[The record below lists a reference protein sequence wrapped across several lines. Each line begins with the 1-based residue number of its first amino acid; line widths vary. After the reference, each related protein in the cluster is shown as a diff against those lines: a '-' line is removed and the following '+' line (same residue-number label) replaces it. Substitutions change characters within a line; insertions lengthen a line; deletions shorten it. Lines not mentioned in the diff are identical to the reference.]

1 MKLLLQFEWYYH
13 LRQKAFMGLSL
24 LFFVLGIAL
33 GSQGMAPAQIDFNAP
48 YQMNYNIGVMTL
60 GSVFIIMF
68 FAIQG
73 IIRDSAYQMEALIFS
88 TPIQKRTFF
97 VSRFLGVFMMSLL
110 AFSSVF
116 LGYALGT
123 FSPTLD
129 PDRLADFQILPYV
142 WIWLTFVLPN
152 IFVCSALIFS
162 VSALSKNNI
171 ATYISAVLI
180 YVFYFLSSLVFNS
193 PVMANSVALTTEGM
207 AWAALLDP
215 FGLAAFF
222 EQTQFW
228 TPFEKNNQLIAL
240 SDYFLWNRICWIA
253 VGGATLWL
261 AYQKFHFQKKHKKR
275 IAKKAD
281 FTVSPVAIDFIIPE
295 KEAAHSFKSQWNS
308 FVSLLKIEWRQLF
321 RSLPYVAVLILWTV
335 IIVTELNVRIF
346 HSGRYGEVLYP
357 ASYLL
362 TTTLEQPLLLLGVLL
377 LIFYGGEM
385 VWKEK
390 NYQMDELIYS
400 SPTLNPI
407 FFFSKMIA
415 LILLP
420 MSLILLGLILSISTQ
435 LLLGYTSIDWELYA
449 SQFYYI
455 GIRMIVYALFILFVQ
470 QLVPNKYVGMGISL
484 IVIILLGSSI
494 AANIGIY
501 HPMLRFGYV
510 PGLSITEMVKSSPQ
524 KGAFH
529 AYSWYWL
536 SLNVLLT
543 FVAFKI
549 WQRGKETG
557 FALKVRQFKKQWNKR
572 QLALMFLFVLAIGSS
587 VAFVFYHED
596 NFSTYQTPQDSYDL
610 AEAYERNFK
619 QYERLGVYFPSRV
632 KTEVSLF
639 PHQNAFEIDA
649 QYWLK
654 NRTSKVLD
662 SLLITER
669 LPLEKI
675 EIDGANLIYKDE
687 KQGVYLFEFEHS
699 IAPQD
704 EFLLTYKLE
713 HTPQNYRE
721 KDYVVRN
728 GTYLRHQDVE
738 PFFGY
743 RESLEIQNDF
753 ERKKRSLPP
762 LEEQEELDEHI
773 HATSQIGRVDFE
785 TTVSTISGQQVLTVG
800 ECLNTWEEDKRS
812 YFHYQTPQVILP
824 AIAYLSAAYDSKH
837 AMHKDIEIR
846 QFYHPG
852 HAANVQTMEDLAIK
866 TLDYCEANYG
876 DYPLSSLTIA
886 EVPGYWNFAGFAHTG
901 LICMN
906 EEEMYIMDQEASNF
920 NVIAKRTIH
929 EVAHQWWGHQ
939 LAPMREEGAS
949 FLVEGITQY
958 IEALLMEKHFGK
970 PARYQLSRSA
980 HSRYFTGRAY
990 AQEKEA
996 PLYLVEGNQAYLSYG
1011 KSQIVMMALR
1021 DLIGE
1026 EALNKI
1032 LRQLMME
1039 CSGASDFMATT
1050 TYFLDLVFQHT
1061 PVEYH
1066 SLIEDWFQKVIRYDL
1081 SITNTQ
1087 VERLDDGKYQAS
1099 ITIEAHRWQ
1108 TNDAGGEY
1116 EILMDELI
1124 TIGAFSTEVET
1135 ANDEDIMYLKS
1146 HQLKNGENIVHIELS
1161 ERPQV
1166 IRIDPYGTRIDKV
1179 LGDN

>member
-1 MKLLLQFEWYYH
+1 MNLLLQFEWYYH
-13 LRQKAFMGLSL
+13 LRQKAFVGLSL
-24 LFFVLGIAL
+24 LFFVFGIAL

-48 YQMNYNIGVMTL
+48 YQMNYNIGIMTL

-73 IIRDSAYQMEALIFS
+73 IIRDSAYRMEALIFS
-88 TPIQKRTFF
+88 TPIQKSIFF
-97 VSRFLGVFMMSLL
+97 VSRFLGVFIMSLL
-110 AFSSVF
+110 AFSSIF

-162 VSALSKNNI
+162 VAALSKNNI
-171 ATYISAVLI
+171 ATYTSAVLI
-180 YVFYFLSSLVFNS
+180 YVLYFLSSLFFNS
-193 PVMANSVALTTEGM
+193 PVMANSAALTTDEI

-222 EQTQFW
+222 EQTQYW
-228 TPFEKNNQLIAL
+228 TPIEKNNQLIAL
-240 SDYFLWNRICWIA
+240 SDYFLWNRICWIM

-261 AYQKFHFQKKHKKR
+261 AYQKFQFQKKYKKQNASKPDSTTTP
-275 IAKKAD
+275 I
-281 FTVSPVAIDFIIPE
+281 AIDFITPE
-295 KEAAHSFKSQWNS
+295 KEEAYSLKSQWNS
-308 FVSLLKIEWRQLF
+308 FISLLKIEWRQLF
-321 RSLPYVAVLILWTV
+321 RSLPYIAVLILWTV
-335 IIVTELNVRIF
+335 IIVTELNVRIY

-390 NYQMDELIYS
+390 SYQIDELIYS

-420 MSLILLGLILSISTQ
+420 MSLILLGTILSISTQ
-435 LLLGYTSIDWELYA
+435 VMLGYSSIDWELYA
-449 SQFYYI
+449 GQFYYS
-455 GIRMIVYALFILFVQ
+455 GIRFVVYALFILFVQ

-484 IVIILLGSSI
+484 IVILLLGSSI
-494 AANIGIY
+494 AASLGIH
-501 HPMLRFGYV
+501 HPMLRFGFV
-510 PGLSITEMVKSSPQ
+510 PVLSTTEMVEFSPQ

-549 WQRGKETG
+549 WQRAKDTG
-557 FALKVRQFKKQWNKR
+557 FALKIRQFKRHWNKG
-572 QLALMFLFVLAIGSS
+572 QLAIMFLLAFAIGSS

-596 NFSTYQTPQDSYDL
+596 NFSNYQTPQDSYDL
-610 AEAYERNFK
+610 AEAYERQFK
-619 QYERLGVYFPSRV
+619 QYEQLGVYFPS
-632 KTEVSLF
+632 KIETAVSLF

-654 NRTSKVLD
+654 NRTSKSLD

-675 EIDGANLIYKDE
+675 EVEGANLICKDE
-687 KQGVYLFEFEHS
+687 KQGVYLFKFEQA

-704 EFLLTYKLE
+704 EFFVSYHLHHVPKG
-713 HTPQNYRE
+713 YRE
-721 KDYVVRN
+721 KDYVIQN

-753 ERKKRSLPP
+753 ERKKRGLPP
-762 LEEQEELDEHI
+762 LEEQEAVDEHI
-773 HATSQIGRVDFE
+773 HAISQIGRVDFE
-785 TTVSTISGQQVLTVG
+785 TTISTISGQQVLTVG
-800 ECLNTWEEDKRS
+800 ECLKTWEEDGRT
-812 YFHYQTPQVILP
+812 YFHYQTSQAVLP
-824 AIAYLSAAYDSKH
+824 AIAYLSAVYNSKNT
-837 AMHKDIEIR
+837 MHKGIEIK

-886 EVPGYWNFAGFAHTG
+886 EVPAYWPFAGFAHTG

-906 EEEMYIMDQEASNF
+906 EEEMYIMDQEASDF

-958 IEALLMEKHFGK
+958 IEALLMEKKFGK

-980 HSRYFTGRAY
+980 HRRYFTGRAY

-1039 CSGASDFMATT
+1039 CSGDSDFMATT

-1066 SLIEDWFQKVIRYDL
+1066 PLIEDWFQKVIRYDL
-1081 SITNTQ
+1081 SITDTQ
-1087 VERLDDGKYQAS
+1087 VERLDNGKYQTS

-1108 TNDAGGEY
+1108 TNETGEEY
-1116 EILMDELI
+1116 EIPMDELI
-1124 TIGAFSTEVET
+1124 TIGAFSTEIET
-1135 ANDEDIMYLKS
+1135 ANDEDIIHLKTHRLKS
-1146 HQLKNGENIVHIELS
+1146 GENVVHIELS
-1161 ERPQV
+1161 KTPQV
-1166 IRIDPYGTRIDKV
+1166 IRIDPYGTRVDKV